1 MKSLSK
7 HLNPIVELELKLG
20 NAVVR
25 IDEPGGTHCPLA
37 VVFNHPLHFYE
48 IRKKLVLDEV
58 VEMRENRDPHYD
70 LEAGFVCRE
79 TGHIVVGPMRW

>member
-25 IDEPGGTHCPLA
+25 IDEPAGTHCPLA
-37 VVFNHPLHFYE
+37 VVFSHPLHFYD
-48 IRKKLVLDEV
+48 IKKQLVLDPV
-58 VEMRENRDPHYD
+58 VERWQNRDPHYA
-70 LEAGFVCRE
+70 LEAGFVCKE
-79 TGHIVVGPMRW
+79 TGHTVAGPMRW